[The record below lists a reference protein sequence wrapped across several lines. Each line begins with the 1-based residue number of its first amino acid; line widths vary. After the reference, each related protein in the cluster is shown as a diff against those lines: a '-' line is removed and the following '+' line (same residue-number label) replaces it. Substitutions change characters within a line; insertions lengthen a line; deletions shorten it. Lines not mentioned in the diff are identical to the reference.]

1 MTVYDSSVLIDYLAG
16 EDEAVDYVERRQD
29 KRAIAPQL
37 VLFEVY
43 QGELF
48 KSGTP
53 DFDAVDDAL
62 GWLSVVEDPSGIA
75 RAAAEL
81 QDELHDCGDLLAARD
96 AFVAG
101 TAKHLGEPLAVADS
115 DFDVEGID
123 ELLDVDFV

>member
-1 MTVYDSSVLIDYLAG
+1 MTVYDSSVLIHYLDG
-16 EDEAVDYVERRQD
+16 ETGAVDYVEHHQNRR
-29 KRAIAPQL
+29 AVAPQL

-48 KSGTP
+48 KSGPP

-62 GWLSVVEDPSGIA
+62 GWLSVVEKSSGIA

-81 QDELHDCGDLLAARD
+81 QGELRDRGELLAARD
-96 AFVAG
+96 AFIVG
-101 TAKHLGEPLAVADS
+101 TARQLGEPLAVADS
-115 DFDVEGID
+115 DFDVDGID

>member
-1 MTVYDSSVLIDYLAG
+1 MTVYDSSVLIHYLDGDPGAIDYI
-16 EDEAVDYVERRQD
+16 EDQQDRRAV
-29 KRAIAPQL
+29 APQL
-37 VLFEVY
+37 VLYEVY

-48 KSGTP
+48 RSGGP

-62 GWLSVVEDPSGIA
+62 DWLSVVEEPSGTA

-81 QDELHDCGDLLAARD
+81 QDELHDYGDLLSARD
-96 AFVAG
+96 AFIAG
-101 TAKHLGEPLAVADS
+101 TASHLGEPLAVADS